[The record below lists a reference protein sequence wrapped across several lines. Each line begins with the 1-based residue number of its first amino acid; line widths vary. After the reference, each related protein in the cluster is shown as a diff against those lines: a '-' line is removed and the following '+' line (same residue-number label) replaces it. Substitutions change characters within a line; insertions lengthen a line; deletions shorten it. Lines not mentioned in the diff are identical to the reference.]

1 MGVCVREIVCLSAC
15 LFLHLLVFVGADLSV
30 CLCVCPSVTSDDLCV
45 SSKLT
50 ESQEDTRRKL
60 FGPKVTLEIPSVGGE
75 LIWYSCASD
84 LDMAARTGF
93 CYSSDPYSLLARV
106 QISTSEMI
114 ED

>member
-1 MGVCVREIVCLSAC
+1 MFECV
-15 LFLHLLVFVGADLSV
+15 FVFVGVSLSS
-30 CLCVCPSVTSDDLCV
+30 LCVCPSVTSDDLCV

-75 LIWYSCASD
+75 FIWYSCASD
-84 LDMAARTGF
+84 LDMAARACF
-93 CYSSDPYSLLARV
+93 CYSSKPYSLLARV
-106 QISTSEMI
+106 QIRFISSSEMI